1 MFFDCFEDLAFLS
14 RFCFFPVRLAA
25 EFPQVSLLV
34 WLCFLLDVFVG
45 LFVCL
50 LQLIS
55 SCLFIRICQLNKY
68 FIWVLLDL
76 PSTSLFWI
84 WVTDRDIVFYSKPLS
99 SFKADYSPF
108 QFIWVRLIIFIW
120 IWFLEFKR
128 YLFRPLCLYLSF
140 VVWLERSLIQLKTG
154 TTWLL
159 QIYL

>member
-45 LFVCL
+45 LCICL

-55 SCLFIRICQLNKY
+55 SCLLIRICQLNKY

-84 WVTDRDIVFYSKPLS
+84 WVTHRDILFNLS
-99 SFKADYSPF
+99 HFDLVK
-108 QFIWVRLIIFIW
+108 LIIPLLNSSGFV
-120 IWFLEFKR
+120 L
-128 YLFRPLCLYLSF
+128 LFSF
-140 VVWLERSLIQLKTG
+140 GFGFWSLNVTYSDHYASI
-154 TTWLL
+154 
-159 QIYL
+159 